1 MRYEVLLADRA
12 ERDLEAIRDYIAET
26 DSPASADRVLD
37 LLLEVV
43 TTLER
48 FPGRGSHPREL
59 LALGHVE
66 YRQIVRKPWRV
77 FYRASGKRVYIVLIA
92 DGRRDMRSLLAQ
104 RLLGA

>member
-1 MRYEVLLADRA
+1 MHYEVLLADKA
-12 ERDLEAIRDYIAET
+12 ERDLETIRDYIAET
-26 DSPASADRVLD
+26 DSSASADRVLD
-37 LLLEVV
+37 VLLEVV

-48 FPGRGSHPREL
+48 FPERGSHPREL

-66 YRQIVRKPWRV
+66 YRQIVRKPWRF
-77 FYRASGKRVYIVLIA
+77 FYRAAGKRVYIVLIA